1 MAWPVISREK
11 SAIPPDAGPLLTDPV
26 KAKITSVFSRYETRR
41 AALIPALHVIQDTF
55 GHVSYQAMKEV
66 GDFLGVAP
74 SEVLDTISYYSH
86 FWTGP
91 RGRKVIVVCRSLTC
105 QVLGHESVLEALKA
119 HLGIDEH
126 ETTPDGQWSLMTEEC
141 LGACECGPCM
151 LINERLHSKVKP
163 QDVARILSDPN
174 CDTEG

>member
-11 SAIPPDAGPLLTDPV
+11 SVVPLAGPSLLTEPV
-26 KAKITSVFSRYETRR
+26 KAKIAGFFGRYETKR
-41 AALIPALHVIQDTF
+41 AALLPALHVIQETY

-66 GDFLGVAP
+66 GDFLGLAP
-74 SEVLDTISYYSH
+74 SEVFDTISYYSH

-105 QVLGHESVLEALKA
+105 QVLGHESVLEAIKDY
-119 HLGIDEH
+119 LGIDEH

-151 LINERLHSKVKP
+151 LINERLHSKVRP
-163 QDVARILSDPN
+163 QDVPRILGDPN
-174 CDTEG
+174 CDREE

>member
-1 MAWPVISREK
+1 MAWPAINREK
-11 SAIPPDAGPLLTDPV
+11 SVIPADAAPVLTEPV
-26 KAKITSVFSRYETRR
+26 KAKIAGFFSRYETRR
-41 AALIPALHVIQDTF
+41 AVLVPALHVIQDTY

-66 GDFLGVAP
+66 ADFLGIAP

-105 QVLGHESVLEALKA
+105 QVLGHEALLDAIKE

-151 LINERLHSKVKP
+151 LINGRLHSKVRP
-163 QDVARILSDPN
+163 QDVARILADPD
-174 CDTEG
+174 CDKER